1 MTAPVFYYHRVGP
14 FRPGA
19 PKKMTVLPERFRE
32 QMDVLKNRDVL
43 SLDQVLAG
51 KKGVAITFDDG
62 FLDCMEFALPVLAE
76 RKLTATFF
84 IVATSLGSTDAW
96 NRNTPFPE
104 ERVMGLDDLKRL
116 RDAGM
121 EIGSHSLTHQTPLTR
136 AEVVDSRR
144 LLEEKLGVPVRHFAY
159 PRGEWTSESAGWAKE
174 AGYVAAWAT
183 KGGTEDVYARR
194 RLPVAASA
202 TAFTLRAK
210 IWKSRFGWYG

>member
-1 MTAPVFYYHRVGP
+1 MSATVFYYHRVGP

-19 PKKMTVLPERFRE
+19 PKKMTVLPERFRA
-32 QMDVLKNRDVL
+32 QMDVAARHPSL
-43 SLDQVLAG
+43 SLDDVLAG

-62 FLDCMEFALPVLAE
+62 FLDCMEHALPALRE

-84 IVATSLGSTDAW
+84 IVATSLGGTDAW

-104 ERVMGLDDLKRL
+104 ERVMGLDDLKGL

-121 EIGSHSLTHQTPLTR
+121 EIGSHSLTHGALTR
-136 AEVVDSRR
+136 EEVVESKR
-144 LLEEKLGVPVRHFAY
+144 LLEEKLGVSIRHFAY
-159 PRGEWTSESAGWAKE
+159 PRGEWTPESAGWAKE
-174 AGYVAAWAT
+174 AGYAAAWAT
-183 KGGTEDVYARR
+183 KGGNEEPYSRR